1 MDVVI
6 MPWTVIPVKHFKRII
21 SQIQLKHPSHLNYFC
36 KSDHILK
43 ETIKTPSQL
52 KITEK
57 TWSNSTLQN
66 KFCLVFVSLEEFLEE
81 FLLIQKTFQWDF

>member
-1 MDVVI
+1 MERSLMDVVF
-6 MPWTVIPVKHFKRII
+6 MPWTVIPVKLFKRII

-57 TWSNSTLQN
+57 T
-66 KFCLVFVSLEEFLEE
+66 
-81 FLLIQKTFQWDF
+81 